1 VTERVTAGSSL
12 TVERT
17 VVDGRGRVAVVGELD
32 AFSAPEL
39 RSSIDQIDGGDVEL
53 DLGGVSFIDSS
64 GLATVVEA
72 HQRLEATGRRLVII
86 RRSDVVQ
93 RLLDLSGLS
102 SRLHLEPAP

>member
-1 VTERVTAGSSL
+1 VTAGSSL

-39 RSSIDQIDGGDVEL
+39 RASIDQVTGDDVDL
-53 DLGGVSFIDSS
+53 DLEGVSFIDSS

-72 HQRLEATGRRLVII
+72 HQRLEAAGRRLVIVG
-86 RRSDVVQ
+86 RSEVVR